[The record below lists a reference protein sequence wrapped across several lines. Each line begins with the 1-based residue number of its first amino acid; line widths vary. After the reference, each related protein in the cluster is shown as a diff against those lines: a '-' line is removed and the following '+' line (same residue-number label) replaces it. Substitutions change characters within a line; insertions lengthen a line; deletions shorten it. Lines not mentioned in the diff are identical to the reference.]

1 LDGFASGVLRAGG
14 DSDKKPAR
22 QSPTAAANSSRSTG
36 RKSGIGLSSPP
47 TPNWPRDYRVCGRKP
62 WRRKADAS
70 SQLTYRDLMR
80 RCAYCGDRIGFW
92 SRVCSD
98 CKKLM
103 TRVEELRG
111 KVGYG
116 EFLDGLERTGVA
128 KEKIVVFLKA
138 DPDGNGSVQ
147 DQVTAEMAM
156 ELMKVMGISGQQ
168 TPQEVKR
175 IRDSVTKDSK

>member
-1 LDGFASGVLRAGG
+1 
-14 DSDKKPAR
+14 
-22 QSPTAAANSSRSTG
+22 
-36 RKSGIGLSSPP
+36 
-47 TPNWPRDYRVCGRKP
+47 
-62 WRRKADAS
+62 
-70 SQLTYRDLMR
+70 
-80 RCAYCGDRIGFW
+80 
-92 SRVCSD
+92 
-98 CKKLM
+98 M

-147 DQVTAEMAM
+147 DQVTAEMAV

>member
-1 LDGFASGVLRAGG
+1 
-14 DSDKKPAR
+14 
-22 QSPTAAANSSRSTG
+22 
-36 RKSGIGLSSPP
+36 
-47 TPNWPRDYRVCGRKP
+47 
-62 WRRKADAS
+62 
-70 SQLTYRDLMR
+70 M
-80 RCAYCGDRIGFW
+80 
-92 SRVCSD
+92 CSD

-147 DQVTAEMAM
+147 DQVTAEMTM